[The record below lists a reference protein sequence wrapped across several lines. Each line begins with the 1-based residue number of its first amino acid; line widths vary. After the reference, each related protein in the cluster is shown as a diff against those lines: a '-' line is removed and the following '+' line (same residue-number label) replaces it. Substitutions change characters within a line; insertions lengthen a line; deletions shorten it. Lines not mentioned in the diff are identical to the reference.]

1 MPWAAMPERRTRVLL
16 LTEGTYPYELGGVS
30 SWCDLLVRELT
41 DFDWQVLPI
50 VAPHGRPPLYE
61 LPPHARALPPI
72 EVWSERRPRGRRG
85 ARGDSELP
93 AVLVRELIG
102 WEGDTDAVVAA
113 WLRCRRAPA
122 GVRAAFRSDQAWQA
136 YLDELA
142 AVLAERVPEAGTPP
156 ELDLVEA
163 AELYQTLYW
172 IARTAAAPTPE
183 VDVLHATAAGW
194 SSVPAAVHRALHGT
208 PMILTEHGVY
218 LREAYLAAVRRAE
231 SPGRRFAATRLARG
245 LTRVAYACAD
255 AVAPVTDVH
264 AHWETGLGLDA
275 ERICVIRNGLQN
287 APQPAPPPG
296 NSTIVSVGRIDPLKD
311 IHTMLRAAATTL
323 ELVPEARFRH
333 YGLVTPGEEAYGR
346 SCEILHERLGLGDR
360 FQFMGRTTDPAGVVR
375 DADIVLMTSISEGL
389 PMAILEAMGE
399 GRPVVATG
407 VGGVPDVVRGCGLI
421 ARPVKDR
428 EIALAIVTLLRY
440 PQLAARLGRLGY
452 RRLGRLF
459 DQDGCVEG
467 YRRLLH
473 AAAAGQREQPAAV
486 PVRLAVAA

>member
-1 MPWAAMPERRTRVLL
+1 MPDRRTRVLL
-16 LTEGTYPYELGGVS
+16 LTEGTYPYEMGGVS

-41 DFDWQVLPI
+41 EFDWRVLPI
-50 VAPHGRPPLYE
+50 IAPHGRAPMYE
-61 LPPHARALPPI
+61 LPAHARLLDAI
-72 EVWSERRPRGRRG
+72 EVWSERRPRGRRSAG
-85 ARGDSELP
+85 EADLP

-102 WEGDTDAVVAA
+102 WNGDTDAVVGA

-122 GVRAAFRSDQAWQA
+122 GVRAAFRSRRGWHGF
-136 YLDELA
+136 LDALA
-142 AVLAERVPEAGTPP
+142 DVLAERVPEAGTPP

-194 SSVPAAVHRALHGT
+194 SSIPAAVHRALHGT
-208 PMILTEHGVY
+208 PMILTEHGVF
-218 LREAYLAAVRRAE
+218 LREAYLAAVRRGE
-231 SPGRRFAATRLARG
+231 SPGRRFTATRLARG

-255 AVAPVTDVH
+255 AVAPVTDAN

-287 APQPAPPPG
+287 APEPAPPPG
-296 NSTIVSVGRIDPLKD
+296 TSTIVSVGRIDPLKD
-311 IHTMLRAAATTL
+311 IHTMLRAAAITL
-323 ELVPEARFRH
+323 ELVPEARFAH

-346 SCEILHERLGLGDR
+346 SCELLHERLGLGDR
-360 FQFMGRTTDPAGVVR
+360 FRFMGRTTDPGGVVR
-375 DADIVLMTSISEGL
+375 DSDVVLMTSISEGL

-407 VGGVPDVVRGCGLI
+407 VGGVPEVLRGCGLI
-421 ARPVKDR
+421 TRPTKER
-428 EIALAIVTLLRY
+428 EIAVAVVTLLRN
-440 PQLAARLGRLGY
+440 PELAARLGRLGY

-473 AAAAGQREQPAAV
+473 AAAAGRGEPAVVA
-486 PVRLAVAA
+486 PMRLAVAA